1 MCVSVRCISV
11 RVCISFG
18 EVHCS
23 LQFVLS
29 TVDVSLSLSP
39 FASVRRACLS
49 LYLPFNSRFTKN
61 KDQLKS
67 CSHRK
72 VRRKAPKR
80 RERVGTA
87 QKEIRKKQCKVRVC
101 VYVCVRVCECVSFP
115 SLPLQKQKS
124 IFQIHDNYPRPKQQ
138 KFNNQLRFS
147 RLFFLTIRVL
157 KKISSFRCGIFVWR
171 SIAQTFPELSF
182 ALALFLALSCR
193 FAAFGF
199 HNFVAFRLRIFIYIL
214 FRFHCV
220 SLSVNLNCPLFGKF
234 KIRNSP
240 HQCQNIVEKA
250 HTILIV
256 LHSSRPPA
264 VSLTKYYMIYPRSWC
279 IYFVQNKYK

>member
-1 MCVSVRCISV
+1 MFTCACVCVS
-11 RVCISFG
+11 
-18 EVHCS
+18 
-23 LQFVLS
+23 
-29 TVDVSLSLSP
+29 
-39 FASVRRACLS
+39 ACLFRRS
-49 LYLPFNSRFTKN
+49 HCKNKKVSFRYTTIIQDQNSRN
-61 KDQLKS
+61 LIIS
-67 CSHRK
+67 LGS
-72 VRRKAPKR
+72 P
-80 RERVGTA
+80 
-87 QKEIRKKQCKVRVC
+87 
-101 VYVCVRVCECVSFP
+101 VY
-115 SLPLQKQKS
+115 
-124 IFQIHDNYPRPKQQ
+124 
-138 KFNNQLRFS
+138 
-147 RLFFLTIRVL
+147 FLTIRVL

-240 HQCQNIVEKA
+240 HHCQNIVEKA

>member
-29 TVDVSLSLSP
+29 TVDVSLSLSLHSP
-39 FASVRRACLS
+39 LFAVLVCPDFIYLLTHVSRRIKI
-49 LYLPFNSRFTKN
+49 NS
-61 KDQLKS
+61 
-67 CSHRK
+67 K
-72 VRRKAPKR
+72 VVAIEKCIEKAPKR

-138 KFNNQLRFS
+138 KFYNQLRFS
-147 RLFFLTIRVL
+147 RLFF
-157 KKISSFRCGIFVWR
+157 
-171 SIAQTFPELSF
+171 
-182 ALALFLALSCR
+182 
-193 FAAFGF
+193 
-199 HNFVAFRLRIFIYIL
+199 
-214 FRFHCV
+214 
-220 SLSVNLNCPLFGKF
+220 
-234 KIRNSP
+234 
-240 HQCQNIVEKA
+240 
-250 HTILIV
+250 
-256 LHSSRPPA
+256 
-264 VSLTKYYMIYPRSWC
+264 
-279 IYFVQNKYK
+279 